1 MGAVESG
8 IRQHTPLLPEP
19 TVAGRSSGK
28 AQQKPRNG
36 PAVGTLLGAG
46 AGALNPKA
54 SRKMEINLPEVD
66 LRAHRKSFDSDG
78 STTAGTTERNTDDA
92 EGYYPEA
99 WNTPAP
105 SSPLPIHEVRVVIL
119 DWDDTLLPTSFL
131 RDAVKI
137 YPAYRQMP
145 STRRPVLRAADRK
158 CRTAGNATA
167 ALGGGFPCQSA
178 LETHAELVREMLRA
192 ARSMAHVG
200 IVTLAE
206 RPWVHESAEQY
217 LPSLNLPKLLEEL
230 DIPVYYAV
238 EHRPASARAAEDVPA
253 AVSKR
258 LAMEAYLHTLS
269 CDTSSTRLNVLSV
282 GDSWAEREAAKVAL
296 QSFER
301 KASAANLP
309 LPSCKTIKLQ
319 TDPSL
324 KMLTLEVRAM
334 LSRLSRLIAR
344 NQGMDII
351 VDQTDSA
358 DDFEDK
364 LACAMLPTGIC
375 S

>member
-8 IRQHTPLLPEP
+8 IKQRTPLLPEP

-28 AQQKPRNG
+28 VQRKPRNG
-36 PAVGTLLGAG
+36 PAAGTLLGAG
-46 AGALNPKA
+46 ASALNHKA
-54 SRKMEINLPEVD
+54 SRKMEINLPEGTEVD
-66 LRAHRKSFDSDG
+66 LGAIRKGFDSDG
-78 STTAGTTERNTDDA
+78 STTAGTTGRNTDDDTD
-92 EGYYPEA
+92 GYYPEA

-105 SSPLPIHEVRVVIL
+105 PNNEVRVVIL

-137 YPAYRQMP
+137 YPAYRPMP
-145 STRRPVLRAADRK
+145 SNRRPVLRAADRK
-158 CRTAGNATA
+158 CRNAGNSMA
-167 ALGGGFPCQSA
+167 ALGTGFPCQSA
-178 LETHAELVREMLRA
+178 LETHADLVRETLRA

-230 DIPVYYAV
+230 NIPVYYAV
-238 EHRPASARAAEDVPA
+238 EYRPKSSGAEDVPA

-258 LAMEAYLHTLS
+258 LAMEAYLQSIS
-269 CDTSSTRLNVLSV
+269 CDSTRLNVLSV

-296 QSFER
+296 QSLER

-309 LPSCKTIKLQ
+309 LPRCKTIKLQ

-324 KMLTLEVRAM
+324 KMLTLEVRAV
-334 LSRLSRLIAR
+334 LSRLSRLIAL
-344 NQGMDII
+344 NQGLDII
-351 VDQTDSA
+351 VEQTDSA

-364 LACAMLPTGIC
+364 LACMG